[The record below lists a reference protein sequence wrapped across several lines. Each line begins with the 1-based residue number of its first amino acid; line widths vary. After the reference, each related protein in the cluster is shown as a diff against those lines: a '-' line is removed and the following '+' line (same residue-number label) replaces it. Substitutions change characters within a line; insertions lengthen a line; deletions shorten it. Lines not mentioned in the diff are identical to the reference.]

1 MANQLRWM
9 GTVLHVRLHVPL
21 LDFTST
27 ILTWYTSHCHTSFNS
42 HCSLMRGDPHFIE
55 GKYIKKYPKG
65 SIFHSTSRAP
75 HILWIDILLAQKKNT
90 LIIFKPVNLFK
101 KIVFRFPSLKNRMS
115 QKRLN
120 GLCVWRCRLDDT
132 LGLTS
137 DGWCRSAD
145 VLVRSGRERSFQ
157 GGGWTRLGKG
167 SPAQPP
173 FIRDGPPVGVTPTLP
188 VTETSLWTQ
197 TSGICVCFVSLT
209 G

>member
-9 GTVLHVRLHVPL
+9 STVLHVRLHVPL

-75 HILWIDILLAQKKNT
+75 HILWIDILLAQKNT

-101 KIVFRFPSLKNRMS
+101 KIVFSFPSLKNRMS
-115 QKRLN
+115 QKRRN
-120 GLCVWRCRLDDT
+120 GLYVLYKDADLMTRWAWRAM
-132 LGLTS
+132 G
-137 DGWCRSAD
+137 D
-145 VLVRSGRERSFQ
+145 VEVQTCWSEAAGRGPSKGAAERD
-157 GGGWTRLGKG
+157 WERVVLP
-167 SPAQPP
+167 SPLLY
-173 FIRDGPPVGVTPTLP
+173 G
-188 VTETSLWTQ
+188 
-197 TSGICVCFVSLT
+197 T
-209 G
+209 GRQWE